1 MPGEEAEGNVALFFG
16 YLGLL
21 TTVVLAPVVL
31 LMVASG
37 AVSLAAIPKEVYL
50 IILLEGLLDYVL
62 SDYLWARAVLL
73 IGPTV
78 ATLGLSI
85 QIPIAAGAELLSGA
99 DKIQWLSSASS
110 ITLAVLGTAFI
121 LAGFVGIN
129 LSAVV
134 LPPSEALN
142 ETEGVTAT
150 VEDYGE
156 GSHGRVSSAGE
167 SMILESELRD
177 FGGKFAND
185 CEGGGRKVSKWELD
199 REGDEE
205 PINGPRQQQ
214 QGGTSGR
221 GRQREETHKVRGP
234 SKGSKS
240 RGSLRAVRGGVLQR
254 GTSSCSLNG
263 GSSKKG
269 EDGGRGDEDLER
281 GSG

>member
-99 DKIQWLSSASS
+99 DKIQWLSSASR
-110 ITLAVLGTAFI
+110 
-121 LAGFVGIN
+121 
-129 LSAVV
+129 
-134 LPPSEALN
+134 
-142 ETEGVTAT
+142 TEGVTAT